1 MRFDGNLFPNPVL
14 GRSNDVAGKYEPLP
28 PIVDISSEININIK
42 HQLFC
47 DSIQS
52 EIKEGNANYCVEIHC
67 LNTFY
72 RKTFHS
78 FDEDQKVKVSS
89 HDLRGNIELNF
100 LIIASTDFKYPYSKS
115 WHPDYESM
123 EFHLSKGMPLAY
135 GGSSNFEVEDQFDG
149 LQKGSN
155 FIHIIQDDSQLTGPF
170 EVSLTGDP
178 LIISLPKKEFQMY
191 HSLHQRPDYCRH
203 FHSAIAV
210 PAISYA
216 ISIMGSQSGD
226 VFSDRKWY
234 QAIKAKMESDQDLR
248 SLEINET
255 DSLKAAQLILQ
266 NPLNEMLHNIK
277 TEISTS
283 EEEQ

>member
-28 PIVDISSEININIK
+28 PIVEISSEIIINIK

-78 FDEDQKVKVSS
+78 LDEDQTIKLPA

-100 LIIASTDFKYPYSKS
+100 LIIASTDFKYQYSKS

-155 FIHIIQDDSQLTGPF
+155 FIHIIQDDSQVTGPF
-170 EVSLTGDP
+170 EVSLNGDP
-178 LIISLPKKEFQMY
+178 LVISLPKKEFQMY
-191 HSLHQRPDYCRH
+191 HTLYQRPDYGRH

-226 VFSDRKWY
+226 AFSDRKWY

-266 NPLNEMLHNIK
+266 NPLNEMLNNIK
-277 TEISTS
+277 TEISNS
-283 EEEQ
+283 EQEE